1 MIHCLRRRVVT
12 LVGLIL
18 FVLVGAC
25 PAARSSA
32 PLEAWQPGNG
42 RAEFRPF
49 TFVHLGDPQIGFGRD
64 GAENDHARLV
74 QAGKQINAGK
84 PDFVCLAGD
93 LTNKNLPREEELLEA
108 GLQTFELPRMATPG
122 NHDAMTHPAVAKFR
136 KRWGKDYQVFT
147 HNGCDFVVVNSL
159 LLSEQATWFEQK
171 DDAFRQEIET
181 QWKWL
186 EATLAQSAQAGRT
199 HVFLFMH
206 VPPFLKLEQE
216 PDGYENLPSTARHRL
231 LDLARQHGV
240 RAILCGHNHANLEVP
255 RTASQLSGPPAA
267 PPGRAR
273 ARSSASTS
281 GMSNRTRSG
290 ASSWSCRPWCP
301 RRQPRRRLRPRRSN
315 PMAQSEPR

>member
-1 MIHCLRRRVVT
+1 MIHFLRRRVVT
-12 LVGLIL
+12 IVGLIL
-18 FVLVGAC
+18 FVLVAAG

-74 QAGKQINAGK
+74 QAGKQINACK

-108 GLQTFELPRMATPG
+108 GLQTFEPPRVAAPG
-122 NHDAMTHPAVAKFR
+122 NHDAMTHQALAEFR
-136 KRWGKDYQVFT
+136 RRWGKDYQVFT

-159 LLSEQATWFEQK
+159 LLSEQGTWFEQK
-171 DDAFRQEIET
+171 DDAFRQETET

-199 HVFLFMH
+199 HVFLLMH

-231 LDLARQHGV
+231 LDVARQHGV

-255 RTASQLSGPPAA
+255 ADSKPTIWTAGGTARVGEGEQLGFHVWHVEQDKVWREFVELSPVVPAPTAPPATPA
-267 PPGRAR
+267 TPIQ
-273 ARSSASTS
+273 SD
-281 GMSNRTRSG
+281 G
-290 ASSWSCRPWCP
+290 AK
-301 RRQPRRRLRPRRSN
+301 
-315 PMAQSEPR
+315 